1 MNGAGS
7 FTKNREIKRW
17 GCTNRIKNGRSECDS
32 HHVREDVMERTYSA
46 AFRQMTENANEV
58 IETVREGAKLAMEP
72 ENREKLT
79 QVEQDIVAL
88 QEKVLG
94 IHKRRIAKQ
103 VTDEEYN
110 AVVKRYTD
118 QIEQLQAQQKE
129 YRSTENRYTEVRAW
143 LNAFQKSVSGSGP
156 ATSIDALILK
166 ALVDSIIVYDDH
178 IDVHF
183 KCGAKVEQ
191 EYIR

>member
-1 MNGAGS
+1 
-7 FTKNREIKRW
+7 
-17 GCTNRIKNGRSECDS
+17 
-32 HHVREDVMERTYSA
+32 MERTYSA
-46 AFRQMTENANEV
+46 AFRQMTEDANEV